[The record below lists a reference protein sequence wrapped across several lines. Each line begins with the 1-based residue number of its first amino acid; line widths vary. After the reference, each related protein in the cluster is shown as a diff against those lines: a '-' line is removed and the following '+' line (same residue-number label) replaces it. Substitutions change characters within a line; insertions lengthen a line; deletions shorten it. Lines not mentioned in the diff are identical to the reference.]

1 MAFTDYP
8 RICPCGTG
16 SNYGV
21 CCGRL
26 ISGAAQAR
34 TAEEL
39 MRSRYSAYALGEL
52 DHVFRTWHPKTR
64 PADVAPAEGVTFV
77 GLTIEDIVAG
87 GADDDLGVVEFTARL
102 RTPRGLDEMHER
114 SRFSRRAGRWVYVD
128 GELPDVAPA
137 VPEQSA
143 RQAPAGPAQPT
154 QFRHGRGQ
162 A

>member
-1 MAFTDYP
+1 MEFTGYP
-8 RICPCGTG
+8 RLCPCGTG

-52 DHVFRTWHPKTR
+52 DHIFRTWHPRTR
-64 PADVAPAEGVTFV
+64 PDDVSPGPGVEFI
-77 GLTIEDIVAG
+77 GLTIHDIVAG
-87 GADDDLGVVEFTARL
+87 GPDDDLGVVEFTARM
-102 RTPRGLDEMHER
+102 RTPEGVDEMRER
-114 SRFSRRAGRWVYVD
+114 SRFSRRAGRWMYVD
-128 GELPDVAPA
+128 GNVPDVAASDDTPA
-137 VPEQSA
+137 P
-143 RQAPAGPAQPT
+143 PT
-154 QFRHGRGQ
+154 IELPVHRSSHRGQ